1 MQSICNWLFRAFRR
15 LFNILHNKFDYL
27 ICRILFY
34 IQKVQV
40 GKFSTRGR
48 PYILIAA
55 KGKCIIGNGFS
66 MNNTISS
73 NPIGLTQPCIFFV
86 DNGATLEI
94 RDNVGISQASIICH
108 TSITIGNHVKIGG
121 GVCIY
126 DTDFHSLDPALRKD
140 RKFDFANKKKKPVII
155 KDNAFIGAH
164 SIILKGVIIGENS
177 VVGAG
182 SVVTK
187 NIPDNE
193 IWAGNPACKVRELI
207 ISTDNDPQ
215 YR

>member
-1 MQSICNWLFRAFRR
+1 MQSICNWLFRAFRKLLNTLR
-15 LFNILHNKFDYL
+15 NKFDYWV
-27 ICRILFY
+27 CRLLFY
-34 IQKVQV
+34 VQKVRV
-40 GKFSTRGR
+40 GKFSTRGCPR
-48 PYILIAA
+48 ILIAA
-55 KGKCIIGNGFS
+55 KGRCAIGNGFS

-86 DNGATLEI
+86 DNNATLEI
-94 RDNVGISQASIICH
+94 GENVGISQASIICH

-126 DTDFHSLDPALRKD
+126 DTDFHSLHPALRKE
-140 RKFDFANKKKKPVII
+140 RKSDFANKQKRPVII

-164 SIILKGVIIGENS
+164 SIILKGVIVGENS
-177 VVGAG
+177 IVGAG

-207 ISTDNDPQ
+207 L
-215 YR
+215 